1 MVVQEA
7 QAEYQ
12 LQPHAVVPRGKPF
25 LLVVLDGWGENRE
38 DEFNA
43 IYKAECPTI
52 KALKEGAPR
61 RWRTIKAHGTAVGL
75 PSDGDMGNSE
85 VGHNAMGA
93 GKIIQQGASLVDNAI
108 ESGAMFTGEGW
119 NYAKE
124 SWMNG
129 GTLHFIGLL
138 SDGGVH
144 SRTDQLVALM
154 YGAMDHGCK
163 RIRVHVLTD
172 GRDVPDGSSI
182 KYVGQLE
189 KELENMR
196 SNGCDAKIASGGG
209 RMYVTMD
216 RYEADWNIVERGWH
230 AHVLGDAPNKFES
243 ALDALTKLK
252 EADPKVNDQFY
263 PPFVI
268 VDKTGAP
275 VGTIEDGDV
284 VVNINFRA
292 DRVIQISK
300 AFEYEEFNSFDRV
313 RWPKVKYLGMMQYD
327 GDLKLPSN
335 FLISPPLI
343 ENTSGQFLC
352 ANGVR
357 TFACSETQK
366 FGHVTFF
373 WNGNRSGKINDTL
386 EVYHEIPSDNI
397 KFNEAPHMK
406 AAEIAKAAQEALLSG
421 KFDYVRVNFANGDMV
436 GHTGDLE
443 ATKRACEAV
452 DEGVKLLIDAV
463 EASGGIYLITA
474 DHGNCDDMA
483 QRKKNGEPLLDDC
496 GKVSPLTSHTLA
508 PVPVAIG
515 GPGLPDSVKFSDSVP
530 KAGLAN
536 VTATYMNLMG
546 FEAPASYE
554 PSLLAFD

>member
-7 QAEYQ
+7 QAEFQ

-268 VDKTGAP
+268 VDKAGAP

>member
-1 MVVQEA
+1 MVASEYGLEA
-7 QAEYQ
+7 
-12 LQPHAVVPRGKPF
+12 HAVVPRGKPF

-52 KALKEGAPR
+52 KSLKEGAPR

-75 PSDGDMGNSE
+75 PSDADMGNSE

-93 GKIIQQGASLVDNAI
+93 GKVIQQGASLVDIAV
-108 ESGAMFTGEGW
+108 ETGSMFSGDGW
-119 NYAKE
+119 RYAKE
-124 SWMNG
+124 SWLEG

-144 SRTDQLVALM
+144 SRTDQLFALM
-154 YGAMDHGCK
+154 YGASDHGCK

-172 GRDVPDGSSI
+172 GRDVPDGTSI

-189 KELENMR
+189 KECENLR
-196 SNGCDAKIASGGG
+196 NHGCDARIASGGG
-209 RMYVTMD
+209 RMCVTMD
-216 RYEADWNIVERGWH
+216 RYEADWNIVERGWR
-230 AHVLGDAPNKFES
+230 AHVLGDAPHKFES
-243 ALDALTKLK
+243 ALEALTKLK
-252 EADPKVNDQFY
+252 DENPKLNDQFY
-263 PPFVI
+263 PPFVV
-268 VDKTGAP
+268 VDKDGSP
-275 VGTIEDGDV
+275 VGTVEDGDV

-300 AFEYEEFNSFDRV
+300 AFEYENFDAFDRV

-327 GDLKLPSN
+327 GDLKLPSHY
-335 FLISPPLI
+335 LISPPLI
-343 ENTSGQFLC
+343 ENTSGQYLC
-352 ANGVR
+352 ANGIR

-373 WNGNRSGKINDTL
+373 WNGNRSGKINDDL

-397 KFNEAPHMK
+397 QFNEAPHMK
-406 AAEIAKAAQEALLSG
+406 AAEIAKAAREALLSG

-452 DEGVKLLIDAV
+452 DQGVKVLIDAV
-463 EASGGIYLITA
+463 EQMGGIYLITA

-483 QRKKNGEPLLDDC
+483 QRKKTGEPLRDET
-496 GKVSPLTSHTLA
+496 GKVAPLTSHTLA

-515 GPGLPDSVKFSDSVP
+515 GPGLPESVKFSDTLP

-536 VTATYMNLMG
+536 ITATFINLMG
-546 FEAPASYE
+546 FQAPEAYV